1 MDTIIIFYLIV
12 FFFSSIV
19 YVSKTDFTF
28 SSYGIEKSLYL
39 KYFLIWISTL
49 FITYSLFITN
59 NIINKYVLPILLFLN
74 VGVLLFISIKN
85 DNFSNKLHY
94 ISLIGIIYLLITFS
108 NDKFNTINGKLIN
121 IDKKWIYIYI
131 PILLSWFVT
140 SSYITLQSKLICVA
154 LILYPLLYPIDE
166 YFIHR
171 LFSLVGVYLILNYKK

>member
-28 SSYGIEKSLYL
+28 YSYGIEKLLYL

-49 FITYSLFITN
+49 CITYSLFITN

-74 VGVLLFISIKN
+74 VGILLFISIKN

-94 ISLIGIIYLLITFS
+94 ISLLGIIYLLITFS
-108 NDKFNTINGKLIN
+108 NDKFKTINGKLIN

-131 PILLSWFVT
+131 SILLSWFLS
-140 SSYITLQSKLICVA
+140 SSYITLLSKLICVA
-154 LILYPLLYPIDE
+154 LILYPLLYPMEE

-171 LFSLVGVYLILNYKK
+171 LFSLVGVYLILNYKE